1 MAKQYEMLEFVFSGP
16 ELKESYAKIDL
27 AGEFFLNGKLTTVEG
42 FYDGKGIYK
51 IRYLPLEKGT
61 CSYKI
66 SGLFSKKGKFQ
77 IKAGKDHG
85 PVHAEEMHF
94 IYADHSRYI
103 PVGTT
108 VYALAHQSDEV
119 VNQTLAS
126 LKRASF
132 NKVRMCVFPKY
143 YEYNHS
149 EPPFYPFQK
158 KADGSWDI
166 SSPNTDFWH
175 RFEEILKKI
184 IKLGIE
190 IDLILFHPYDNWG
203 FSRFSMEDNLAYLDY
218 LLRRLGSW
226 PHIWWSLAN
235 EYDLMPSMQHEDW
248 EKIEDFIFAH
258 EPFEHL
264 MGIHQ
269 CFQAYD
275 HSKPHIT
282 HCSIQSATTGQ
293 IPQLIAKYHKPV
305 IFDEMCYE
313 GNIESNWGNISAF
326 EETNRFWQA
335 FASGGYAT
343 HGETFNSADNILW
356 WAAGGTLKGQSWKRI
371 AFLRKVMESISGPLT
386 PDLKSSGYISQIFT
400 MSEEDFKKILETV
413 PPEYRT
419 FATRIRKMDPVDF
432 QFLLIKDAVYSS
444 CYKDEAYLT
453 YYSIHCPFQ
462 AKMSLPKD
470 KKYSI
475 DVIDVWKMTR
485 KTVLTH
491 VSGDVVVPLLSKEG
505 VAVLAIKE

>member
-1 MAKQYEMLEFVFSGP
+1 MAKQYEMMEFVFSGT
-16 ELKESYAKIDL
+16 EMKENYAKIDL
-27 AGEFFLNGKLTTVEG
+27 KGEFLLNGKTTLVEG
-42 FYDGKGIYK
+42 FYDGKGVYK
-51 IRYLPLEKGT
+51 IRYLPLEKGL

-66 SGLFSKKGKFQ
+66 SGLFSKKGQFQ
-77 IKAGKDHG
+77 VKEGKDHG
-85 PVHAEEMHF
+85 PVKAEETHF
-94 IYADHSRYI
+94 VFSDKTQFI

-119 VNQTLAS
+119 VNQTLSS

-143 YEYNHS
+143 YEYNHR

-158 KADGSWDI
+158 KVNGTWDL
-166 SSPNTDFWH
+166 SSPDTDFWH
-175 RFEEILKKI
+175 RFEDILKRI

-203 FSRFSMEDNLAYLDY
+203 FSKFSMPDNFAYLDY

-235 EYDLMPSMQHEDW
+235 EYDLIPSMQYDDW
-248 EKIEDFIFAH
+248 EKIQDYIFEH

-269 CFQAYD
+269 CFMAYD

-282 HCSIQSATTGQ
+282 HCSIQSATTAQ
-293 IPQLIAKYHKPV
+293 IPELLAKYHKPV
-305 IFDEMCYE
+305 IYDEMCYE

-343 HGETFNSADNILW
+343 HGETFNSPDEILW

-371 AFLRKVMESISGPLT
+371 KFLRKVIESIPGPLS
-386 PDLKSSGYISQIFT
+386 PNLQSAGYIGKIAT
-400 MSEEDFKKILETV
+400 MSDEEFNKMVETV
-413 PPEYRT
+413 PAEYRT
-419 FATRIRKMDPVDF
+419 FALRLRKVNPVDL
-432 QFLLIKDAVYSS
+432 QLMMIKDAVFSS
-444 CYKDEAYLT
+444 SYKDEAYLT
-453 YYSIHCPFQ
+453 YFSIHCPFQ
-462 AKMSLPKD
+462 TKMSLPKD
-470 KKYSI
+470 KKYTV
-475 DVIDVWKMTR
+475 DVIDVWQMNR

-505 VAVLAIKE
+505 IAVLAIKE